1 MASYHCLI
9 AMLSPEQRTQL
20 KARAHHLDP
29 VVMIGDAGLSE
40 TVLREIDAALKSH
53 ELIKI
58 RVLGDDRDI
67 RAALAAEIS
76 SRLEAALVQ
85 RIGKLIIFYRPRP
98 AEAEKTV
105 RRRKPSGP
113 RQTKKLQGAR
123 VQAIRRR

>member
-1 MASYHCLI
+1 
-9 AMLSPEQRTQL
+9 MLSPEQRTQL